1 MFSILKEHEEEI
13 AFIKAEQEFMGKKT
27 WRNGTRMGEFRQ
39 QIRDPKKLSN
49 NFTELENL
57 KISPTPIQS
66 IMKR

>member
-1 MFSILKEHEEEI
+1 
-13 AFIKAEQEFMGKKT
+13 
-27 WRNGTRMGEFRQ
+27 MGEFRQ